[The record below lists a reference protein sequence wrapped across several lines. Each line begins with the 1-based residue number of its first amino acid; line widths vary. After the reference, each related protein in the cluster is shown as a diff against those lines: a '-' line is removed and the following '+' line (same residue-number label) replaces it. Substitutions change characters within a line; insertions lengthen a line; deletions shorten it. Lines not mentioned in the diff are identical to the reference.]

1 MAFFKKGQVAGFFLN
16 QKNPYSKKQTVKMGH
31 IGGIIAALTVF
42 VMLLG
47 NYYDN
52 KAKVEREKAEAAA
65 LAARSTSVSGYPQG
79 STQNFSGGGGSP
91 GFSSILPG
99 LGSYKSSAGSG
110 GGSQNKASASQIIE
124 RGTSSTDALPIGSK
138 LQVRLI
144 GRVESTDSNSPVTAV
159 LLQNAMSPVGA
170 LVIPKGTTLIGQGQI
185 DQGRER
191 LQVRFHT
198 MVWPEGQQFGFL
210 ASAMM
215 ADGSSG
221 LTGDYSSGQIKR
233 HMGQFLGSFI
243 GGVAQGLKDKTPG
256 SQLGPPLEP
265 GNLKNGALNGVA
277 QASLDYAKSSTEQMN
292 QSAASITINDGT
304 TFLLYFE
311 KEFHP

>member
-1 MAFFKKGQVAGFFLN
+1 MAFMKKGQVANFFLN
-16 QKNPYSKKQTVKMGH
+16 QKNPYSKKRTIKLTHV
-31 IGGIIAALTVF
+31 GGVLGALTIF

-52 KAKVEREKAEAAA
+52 KAKIEREKAEAAQQ
-65 LAARSTSVSGYPQG
+65 AAKSTSVSGYQSASMG
-79 STQNFSGGGGSP
+79 TSSSGGLS

-99 LGSYKSSAGSG
+99 LGSSRQSSGG
-110 GGSQNKASASQIIE
+110 GGSQNRASASQIIA
-124 RGTSSTDALPIGSK
+124 RGTSSSDALPIGSK
-138 LQVRLI
+138 LQVKLS
-144 GRVESTDSNSPVTAV
+144 GRVESADANSPVTAV

-185 DQGRER
+185 DPGRER

-198 MVWPEGQQFGFL
+198 MVWPEGQQFGFS

-233 HMGQFLGSFI
+233 HMGQFFGSFI

-256 SQLGPPLEP
+256 GQFGTPLEP

-292 QSAASITINDGT
+292 QSNSSITVNDGA
-304 TFLLYFE
+304 TFLLYLE